1 MLKNFIK
8 CICTVFKY
16 GAFPAVVLFFLSVFT
31 GLTLPFTV
39 LYTQKLIDSI
49 ILFLKESVVLSSVL
63 WNAAVLALTILF
75 MNHVNFISNIAFI
88 YLEKKLTYN
97 LSEAILTKM
106 LKIEFACFEDA
117 ALHDALKEIRSRPAK
132 KVINLFKECRAFLC
146 DSIKLFG
153 MVFIFA
159 RVSPWL
165 SLGFFVFL
173 VLDFINEYIATKK
186 IQAIYASQVFDEREL
201 EDLSSLLSNKD
212 ALPELKIFSAIPFI
226 VKKFKD
232 KYKVLLKER
241 ISITLK
247 SYRYMGIASVIMIA
261 WFSFLIFVLIRLI
274 IRGQVSVGMFT
285 GLIASIT
292 EIYYLL
298 VFMSQSFWGLIDD
311 NKSIGFLYTF
321 MDLPH
326 DIHYN
331 KMRHE
336 EKILEQN
343 ILEQNILEQNIF
355 DKKNAIIFENVSFHY
370 SNSKEEVLKNIS
382 FRIEPGAHIALVG
395 KNGSG
400 KTSLI
405 KLIAGLYKPSDGNI
419 FIGSKNINSLS
430 RDALHREFSVVFQD
444 YASYQMTLRENAAL
458 GGIEFLNDD
467 EHLKKSLALI
477 SDDPVFDD
485 LDKHLGKLEESGT
498 ELSGGQKQKL
508 AIARACAAK
517 TNFIIFDEPTASL
530 DPSAEKEM
538 YQNLQKIIG
547 TSNRGR
553 GCIFISHRL
562 ASAKMAD
569 IIFVLDEGRIIE
581 KGSHDELIKNGSL
594 YSKMYKEQASWYKDK
609 PDTNTEEIYEK

>member
-106 LKIEFACFEDA
+106 LKIDFACFEDA

-201 EDLSSLLSNKD
+201 EDLSSILSNKD

-343 ILEQNILEQNIF
+343 ILEQNIF

-370 SNSKEEVLKNIS
+370 PNSEKEVLKNIS
-382 FRIEPGAHIALVG
+382 FRIEAGAHIALVG

-405 KLIAGLYKPSDGNI
+405 KLIAGLYKPSAGNI

-458 GGIEFLNDD
+458 GSIEFLNDD

-594 YSKMYKEQASWYKDK
+594 YSKMYKEQASWYKNE
-609 PDTNTEEIYEK
+609 PDTNKVFIRGNL

>member
-106 LKIEFACFEDA
+106 LKIDFACFEDA

-159 RVSPWL
+159 RVSAWL

-212 ALPELKIFSAIPFI
+212 ALPELKIFSAVPFI

-241 ISITLK
+241 ISMTLK

-343 ILEQNILEQNIF
+343 ILEQNIF

-370 SNSKEEVLKNIS
+370 PNSKKEVLKNIS

-458 GGIEFLNDD
+458 GSIEFLNDD

-530 DPSAEKEM
+530 DPSTEKEM

-581 KGSHDELIKNGSL
+581 KGSHDELIKNGGL
-594 YSKMYKEQASWYKDK
+594 YSKMYKEQASWYKNEL
-609 PDTNTEEIYEK
+609 DTKKVFMRGNL

>member
-212 ALPELKIFSAIPFI
+212 ALPELKIFSAVPFI

-274 IRGQVSVGMFT
+274 IRGQMSVGMFT

-298 VFMSQSFWGLIDD
+298 ALMSESFWGLIDD

-331 KMRHE
+331 KMRHK

-343 ILEQNILEQNIF
+343 ILEQKTF

-370 SNSKEEVLKNIS
+370 PNSKKEVLKNIS
-382 FRIEPGAHIALVG
+382 FRIEAGAHIALVG

-405 KLIAGLYKPSDGNI
+405 KLIAGLYKPSAGNI

-444 YASYQMTLRENAAL
+444 YASYQMSLRENAAL
-458 GGIEFLNDD
+458 GSIEFLNDD

-530 DPSAEKEM
+530 DPSTEKEM

-569 IIFVLDEGRIIE
+569 IIFVLDGGRIIE
-581 KGSHDELIKNGSL
+581 KGSHDELIKNGGL
-594 YSKMYKEQASWYKDK
+594 YSKMYKEQASWYKDE
-609 PDTNTEEIYEK
+609 PDTNKVFMRGNL

>member
-212 ALPELKIFSAIPFI
+212 ALPELKIFSAVPFI

-298 VFMSQSFWGLIDD
+298 ALMSESFWGLIDD

-326 DIHYN
+326 DIHYK

-336 EKILEQN
+336 EK

-370 SNSKEEVLKNIS
+370 PNSEKEVLKNIS
-382 FRIEPGAHIALVG
+382 FRIEAGAHIALVG

-405 KLIAGLYKPSDGNI
+405 KLIAGLYKPSAGNI

-458 GGIEFLNDD
+458 GSIEFLNDD

-581 KGSHDELIKNGSL
+581 KGSHDELIKNGGL
-594 YSKMYKEQASWYKDK
+594 YSKMYKEQASWYKTE
-609 PDTNTEEIYEK
+609 PDTNKVL

>member
-106 LKIEFACFEDA
+106 LKIDFACFEDA
-117 ALHDALKEIRSRPAK
+117 ALHDALKEIRRRPAK

-165 SLGFFVFL
+165 SLSFFVFL
-173 VLDFINEYIATKK
+173 VLDFIDEYIATKK

-232 KYKVLLKER
+232 KYKVLLRER

-326 DIHYN
+326 DIHY
-331 KMRHE
+331 KEMRYE
-336 EKILEQN
+336 EK

-370 SNSKEEVLKNIS
+370 PNSKKEVLKNIS

-405 KLIAGLYKPSDGNI
+405 KLIAGLYKPSAGNI

-430 RDALHREFSVVFQD
+430 RDAIHRELSVVFQD
-444 YASYQMTLRENAAL
+444 YASYQMTLRENASL
-458 GGIEFLNDD
+458 GSIEFLNDD

-530 DPSAEKEM
+530 DPSTEKEM

-581 KGSHDELIKNGSL
+581 KGSHDELIKNGGL
-594 YSKMYKEQASWYKDK
+594 YSKMYKEQASWYKNEL
-609 PDTNTEEIYEK
+609 DTKKVFMRGNL

>member
-63 WNAAVLALTILF
+63 WNAAVLAFTILF

-232 KYKVLLKER
+232 KYKVLLRER

-326 DIHYN
+326 DIHY
-331 KMRHE
+331 KEMRYE
-336 EKILEQN
+336 EK

-370 SNSKEEVLKNIS
+370 PNSKKEVLKNIS
-382 FRIEPGAHIALVG
+382 FRIEAGAHIALVG

-405 KLIAGLYKPSDGNI
+405 KLIAGLYKPSAGNI

-458 GGIEFLNDD
+458 GSIEFLNDD

-530 DPSAEKEM
+530 DPSTEKEM

-581 KGSHDELIKNGSL
+581 KGSHDELIKNGGL
-594 YSKMYKEQASWYKDK
+594 YSKMYKEQASWYKNE
-609 PDTNTEEIYEK
+609 PDTNKVL

>member
-212 ALPELKIFSAIPFI
+212 ALPELKIFSAVPFI

-232 KYKVLLKER
+232 KYKVLLRER

-343 ILEQNILEQNIF
+343 ILEQNIF

-370 SNSKEEVLKNIS
+370 PNSEKEVLKNIS
-382 FRIEPGAHIALVG
+382 FRIEAGAHIALVG

-405 KLIAGLYKPSDGNI
+405 KLIAGLYKPSAGNI

-458 GGIEFLNDD
+458 GSIEFLNDD
-467 EHLKKSLALI
+467 EHLKKSLVLI

-581 KGSHDELIKNGSL
+581 KGSHDELIKNGGL
-594 YSKMYKEQASWYKDK
+594 YSKMYKEQTSWYKDK

>member
-106 LKIEFACFEDA
+106 LKIDFACFEDA

-212 ALPELKIFSAIPFI
+212 ALPELKIFSAVPFI

-326 DIHYN
+326 DIHY
-331 KMRHE
+331 KEMQHE

-343 ILEQNILEQNIF
+343 ILEQKTF

-370 SNSKEEVLKNIS
+370 PNSKKEVLKNIS
-382 FRIEPGAHIALVG
+382 FRIEAGAHIALVG

-405 KLIAGLYKPSDGNI
+405 KLIAGLYKPSAGNI

-458 GGIEFLNDD
+458 GSIEFLNYD

-581 KGSHDELIKNGSL
+581 KGSHDELIKNGGL
-594 YSKMYKEQASWYKDK
+594 YSKMYKEQASWYKDE
-609 PDTNTEEIYEK
+609 PDTKKVFMRGNL

>member
-106 LKIEFACFEDA
+106 LKIDFACFEDA

-212 ALPELKIFSAIPFI
+212 ALPELKIFSAVPFI

-326 DIHYN
+326 DIHY
-331 KMRHE
+331 KEMQHE

-343 ILEQNILEQNIF
+343 ILEQKTF

-370 SNSKEEVLKNIS
+370 PNSEKEVLKNIS
-382 FRIEPGAHIALVG
+382 FRIEAGAHIALVG

-405 KLIAGLYKPSDGNI
+405 KLIAGLYKPSAGNI

-458 GGIEFLNDD
+458 GSIEFLNYD

-581 KGSHDELIKNGSL
+581 KGSHDELIKNGGL
-594 YSKMYKEQASWYKDK
+594 YSKMYKEQASWYKDE
-609 PDTNTEEIYEK
+609 PDTKKVFMRGNL

>member
-49 ILFLKESVVLSSVL
+49 ILFLENSIVLSSVL
-63 WNAAVLALTILF
+63 WNAALLALIILF

-97 LSEAILTKM
+97 LSEAVLTKM
-106 LKIEFACFEDA
+106 LKIDFACFEDP
-117 ALHDALKEIRSRPAK
+117 ALHDALKEIRNRPAK

-153 MVFIFA
+153 MIFIFA
-159 RVSPWL
+159 KVSRWL

-201 EDLSSLLSNKD
+201 EDLSSLLSNKE
-212 ALPELKIFSAIPFI
+212 ALPELKIFSAVPFI

-261 WFSFLIFVLIRLI
+261 WFSFLIFVLIRLV
-274 IRGQVSVGMFT
+274 IRGGVSAGMFT
-285 GLIASIT
+285 GFITSLT

-298 VFMSQSFWGLIDD
+298 ALMSQSFWGLIDD
-311 NKSIGFLYTF
+311 NKSIDFLYTF
-321 MDLPH
+321 MNLPH
-326 DIHYN
+326 DIHY
-331 KMRHE
+331 KE
-336 EKILEQN
+336 ICGKEKTLEKEILKQKN
-343 ILEQNILEQNIF
+343 F
-355 DKKNAIIFENVSFHY
+355 DKKNAIIFENVSFSY
-370 SNSKEEVLKNIS
+370 PNSEKEVLKNIS
-382 FRIEPGAHIALVG
+382 FRIEPGSHIALVG
-395 KNGSG
+395 RNGSG

-405 KLIAGLYKPSDGNI
+405 KLITGLYKPSSGSI
-419 FIGSKNINSLS
+419 FIGTKNIKSLS
-430 RDALHREFSVVFQD
+430 RAELHRNFSVVFQD
-444 YASYQMTLRENAAL
+444 YASYQMSLRENAAL
-458 GGIEFLNDD
+458 GCIEFLNDD
-467 EHLKKSLALI
+467 EHLKKSLALV

-485 LDKHLGKLEESGT
+485 LDKHLGKLEESGV
-498 ELSGGQKQKL
+498 ELSGGQRQKL

-517 TNFIIFDEPTASL
+517 SDFIIFDEPTASL
-530 DPSAEKEM
+530 DPSAEREM
-538 YQNLQKIIG
+538 YQNLQKIIDS
-547 TSNRGR
+547 SNQGR

-569 IIFVLDEGRIIE
+569 LIFVLDEGKIIE
-581 KGSHDELIKNGSL
+581 KGSHDELIQQGGL
-594 YSKMYKEQASWYKDK
+594 YSKMYKEQASWYQ
-609 PDTNTEEIYEK
+609 EV

>member
-16 GAFPAVVLFFLSVFT
+16 GALPAVVLFFLSVFT

-106 LKIEFACFEDA
+106 FKIEFACFEDA

-159 RVSPWL
+159 RVSAWL

-326 DIHYN
+326 DIHY
-331 KMRHE
+331 KEMRYE
-336 EKILEQN
+336 EKILKHK
-343 ILEQNILEQNIF
+343 ILEQKTF
-355 DKKNAIIFENVSFHY
+355 DKKDAISFENVSFHY
-370 SNSKEEVLKNIS
+370 PNSEKEVLKNIS
-382 FRIEPGAHIALVG
+382 FRIEAGAHIALVG

-405 KLIAGLYKPSDGNI
+405 KLITGLYKPSSGNI

-444 YASYQMTLRENAAL
+444 YASYQMSLRENAAL
-458 GGIEFLNDD
+458 GSIEFLNDD

-547 TSNRGR
+547 TSNKER
-553 GCIFISHRL
+553 GCVFISHRL

-569 IIFVLDEGRIIE
+569 LIFVLDEGRIIE
-581 KGSHDELIKNGSL
+581 RGSHDELIKNGGL
-594 YSKMYKEQASWYKDK
+594 YSKMYKEQASWYKTE
-609 PDTNTEEIYEK
+609 PDTNKVL

>member
-88 YLEKKLTYN
+88 YLEKKLTYI

-106 LKIEFACFEDA
+106 LKIDFACFEDA
-117 ALHDALKEIRSRPAK
+117 ALHDALKEIRRRPAK

-173 VLDFINEYIATKK
+173 VLDFIDEYIATKK

-232 KYKVLLKER
+232 KYKVLLRER

-326 DIHYN
+326 DIHY
-331 KMRHE
+331 KEMQHE

-343 ILEQNILEQNIF
+343 ILEQKTF

-370 SNSKEEVLKNIS
+370 SNSKKEVLKNIS

-405 KLIAGLYKPSDGNI
+405 KLIAGLYKPSAGNI

-430 RDALHREFSVVFQD
+430 RDAIHRELSVVFQD
-444 YASYQMTLRENAAL
+444 YASYQMTLRENASL
-458 GGIEFLNDD
+458 GSIEFLNDD

-498 ELSGGQKQKL
+498 EFSGGQKQKL

-569 IIFVLDEGRIIE
+569 VIFVLDEGRIIE
-581 KGSHDELIKNGSL
+581 KGSHDELIKNGGL
-594 YSKMYKEQASWYKDK
+594 YSKMYKEQASWYKNEL
-609 PDTNTEEIYEK
+609 DTKKVFMRGNL

>member
-232 KYKVLLKER
+232 KYKVLLRER

-336 EKILEQN
+336 EKILEQK
-343 ILEQNILEQNIF
+343 ILEQKTF

-370 SNSKEEVLKNIS
+370 SNSKKEVLKNIS

-405 KLIAGLYKPSDGNI
+405 KLIAGLYKPSAGNI

-458 GGIEFLNDD
+458 GSIEFLNDD

-485 LDKHLGKLEESGT
+485 LDKHLGKLEESGV

-581 KGSHDELIKNGSL
+581 KGSHDELIKNGGL
-594 YSKMYKEQASWYKDK
+594 YSKMYKEQASWYKNEL
-609 PDTNTEEIYEK
+609 DTKKVFMRGNL

>member
-106 LKIEFACFEDA
+106 LKIDFTCFEDA

-153 MVFIFA
+153 MVFIFS

-212 ALPELKIFSAIPFI
+212 ALPELKIFSAVPFI

-343 ILEQNILEQNIF
+343 ILEQNIF

-370 SNSKEEVLKNIS
+370 PNSEKEVLKNIS
-382 FRIEPGAHIALVG
+382 FRIEAGAHIALVG

-405 KLIAGLYKPSDGNI
+405 KLIAGLYKPSAGNI

-458 GGIEFLNDD
+458 GSIEFLNDD

-569 IIFVLDEGRIIE
+569 LIFVLDEGRIIE
-581 KGSHDELIKNGSL
+581 KGSHDELIKNGGL
-594 YSKMYKEQASWYKDK
+594 YSKMYKEQASWYKTE
-609 PDTNTEEIYEK
+609 PDTNKVL

>member
-106 LKIEFACFEDA
+106 LKIDFACFEDA

-326 DIHYN
+326 DIHY
-331 KMRHE
+331 KEMRYE
-336 EKILEQN
+336 EK

-370 SNSKEEVLKNIS
+370 PNSKKEVLKNIS
-382 FRIEPGAHIALVG
+382 FRIEAGAHIALVG

-581 KGSHDELIKNGSL
+581 KGSHDELIKNGGL
-594 YSKMYKEQASWYKDK
+594 YFKMYKEQASWYKTEL
-609 PDTNTEEIYEK
+609 DTKKVFMRGNL

>member
-49 ILFLKESVVLSSVL
+49 ILFLKESVVLSFVL

-212 ALPELKIFSAIPFI
+212 ALPELKIFSAVPFI

-298 VFMSQSFWGLIDD
+298 ALMSESFWGLIDD

-326 DIHYN
+326 DIHYK

-336 EKILEQN
+336 EK

-370 SNSKEEVLKNIS
+370 PNSEKEVLKNIS
-382 FRIEPGAHIALVG
+382 FRIEAGAHIALVG

-405 KLIAGLYKPSDGNI
+405 KLIAGLYKPSAGNI

-458 GGIEFLNDD
+458 GSIEFLNDD

-581 KGSHDELIKNGSL
+581 KGSHDELIKNGGL
-594 YSKMYKEQASWYKDK
+594 YSKMYKEQASWYKNE

>member
-63 WNAAVLALTILF
+63 WNAAVLALIILF

-165 SLGFFVFL
+165 SFGFFVFL

-232 KYKVLLKER
+232 KYKVLLRER

-343 ILEQNILEQNIF
+343 ILEQNIF

-370 SNSKEEVLKNIS
+370 PNSKKEVLKNIS

-458 GGIEFLNDD
+458 GSIEFLNDD

-581 KGSHDELIKNGSL
+581 KGSHDELIKNGGL
-594 YSKMYKEQASWYKDK
+594 YFKMYKEQASWYKTE
-609 PDTNTEEIYEK
+609 PDTNKVL

>member
-63 WNAAVLALTILF
+63 WNAAALALTILF

-343 ILEQNILEQNIF
+343 ILEQNIF

-370 SNSKEEVLKNIS
+370 PNSKKEVLKNIS
-382 FRIEPGAHIALVG
+382 FRIESGTHIALVG

-405 KLIAGLYKPSDGNI
+405 KLIAGLYKPSAGNI

-430 RDALHREFSVVFQD
+430 RDAIHREFSVVFQD

-458 GGIEFLNDD
+458 GSIEFLNDD

-581 KGSHDELIKNGSL
+581 KGSHDELIKNGGL

-609 PDTNTEEIYEK
+609 PDTKKVFMRGNL

>member
-159 RVSPWL
+159 RVSAWL

-212 ALPELKIFSAIPFI
+212 ALPELKIFSAVPFI

-232 KYKVLLKER
+232 KYKVLLRER

-247 SYRYMGIASVIMIA
+247 SYRYMGIASVIMIV

-298 VFMSQSFWGLIDD
+298 ALMSESFWGLIDD

-326 DIHYN
+326 DIHYK

-336 EKILEQN
+336 EK

-370 SNSKEEVLKNIS
+370 PNSEKEVLKNIS
-382 FRIEPGAHIALVG
+382 FRIEAGAHIALVG

-405 KLIAGLYKPSDGNI
+405 KLIAGLYKPSSGNI

-444 YASYQMTLRENAAL
+444 YASYQMSLRENAAL
-458 GGIEFLNDD
+458 GSIEFLNDD

-508 AIARACAAK
+508 AIARACASK

-547 TSNRGR
+547 TSDRGR

-581 KGSHDELIKNGSL
+581 KGSHDELIKNGGL
-594 YSKMYKEQASWYKDK
+594 YSKMYKEQASWYKNE
-609 PDTNTEEIYEK
+609 PDTNTEETYEK

>member
-232 KYKVLLKER
+232 KYKVLLRER

-326 DIHYN
+326 DIHY
-331 KMRHE
+331 KEMQHE

-343 ILEQNILEQNIF
+343 IF
-355 DKKNAIIFENVSFHY
+355 DKKTFGKKNAIIFENVSFHY
-370 SNSKEEVLKNIS
+370 PNSEKEVLKNIS
-382 FRIEPGAHIALVG
+382 FRIEAGAHIALVG

-405 KLIAGLYKPSDGNI
+405 KLIAGLYKPSAGNI

-458 GGIEFLNDD
+458 GSIEFLNDD

-530 DPSAEKEM
+530 DPSTEKEM

-581 KGSHDELIKNGSL
+581 KGSHDELIKNGGL
-594 YSKMYKEQASWYKDK
+594 YSKMYKEQASWYKNE